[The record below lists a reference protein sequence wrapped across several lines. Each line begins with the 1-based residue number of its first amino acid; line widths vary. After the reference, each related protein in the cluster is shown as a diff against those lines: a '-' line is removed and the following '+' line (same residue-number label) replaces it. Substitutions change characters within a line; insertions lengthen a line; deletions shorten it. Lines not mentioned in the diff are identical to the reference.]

1 MKSTFF
7 VAALCAAGLAFAQAE
22 PGVDET
28 QEESVEIT
36 DEDLTLGEDAFEAEV
51 EEVEKVTDETVG
63 QLLDAFVHDEKG
75 WEFGKAQTKGSG
87 DKNDKFIVVKGIGTI
102 TAKPKTSAY
111 VNSRL
116 LAYEEAMLKA
126 KAQMAQLIGTAL
138 GAAVRLNMG
147 ETPEDIKATEETEFL
162 ISAFQSFPANS
173 EGSRVFK
180 VYCDRVNDLLAKQG
194 IDPDKLA
201 EEDPE
206 ELEKARAKLPA
217 LATTREAVAA
227 RTAAA
232 FSFVQGLQAFY
243 TVEAIDGDRGEIG
256 VVALWSPKMNM
267 LADFVINDETE
278 ITLTSK
284 GKKQISQQIPQE
296 GDEALLSTFG
306 VRSMIDENGQYCL
319 VSFGQASARTSSTQS
334 ANNAYEKAY
343 LAAQAQIRSFVGET
357 VAYNAENQIA
367 EAQMEFVDA
376 ETGDESTLRVDFSK
390 FQTFRESKADVLT
403 IRGIS
408 QLKTW
413 RMLHPETEK
422 YVYGSIAVW
431 TPDNKALAQ
440 ELDAVNKEAHIKVQ
454 RAVDQTKRDMDNW
467 GKRPDTS
474 RATSGS
480 KKAGGKK
487 GGAAGG
493 RGSSHTPGRFINRG
507 AAGDEDAF

>member
-28 QEESVEIT
+28 QEKSVEIT
-36 DEDLTLGEDAFEAEV
+36 EEDLTLGEDAFEAEV
-51 EEVEKVTDETVG
+51 EEVEEASEETVR
-63 QLLDAFVHDEKG
+63 QLLEEFLTGKK
-75 WEFGKAQTKGSG
+75 WEAGKKQTKSNGKES
-87 DKNDKFIVVKGIGTI
+87 FIVLQGIGSI

-126 KAQMAQLIGTAL
+126 KAQLAQLIGTAL
-138 GAAVRLNMG
+138 GASVRLNMG

-162 ISAFQSFPANS
+162 LNAFKTFPANS

-194 IDPDKLA
+194 VDPDKLA
-201 EEDPE
+201 EKDPA

-217 LATTREAVAA
+217 LATTREFVVA

-243 TVEAIDGDRGEIG
+243 TVEAIDGERGEIG
-256 VVALWSPKMNM
+256 VIALWSPKMNM
-267 LADFVINDETE
+267 LADFAINDETE
-278 ITLTSK
+278 IALTSK
-284 GKKQISQQIPQE
+284 GKEPISQQIPQD

-357 VAYNAENQIA
+357 VAYNAENQLA
-367 EAQMEFVDA
+367 EAQMEFVDN

-422 YVYGSIAVW
+422 YVYGSIAIW
-431 TPDNKALAQ
+431 TPENKALAQ
-440 ELDAVNKEAHIKVQ
+440 ELDTINKEAHIKVQ

-474 RATSGS
+474 RTTSGS

-487 GGAAGG
+487 GGASSG
-493 RGSSHTPGRFINRG
+493 RDGSSHTPGRFINRG
-507 AAGDEDAF
+507 AVGDEDAF